1 MQGVLDE
8 LLVEDRALLKLEVD
22 KVRDATIK
30 TRTAQKTT
38 ITIALNKVGV
48 QTKEKPTETDESQ
61 NDETTNSDDAQTR
74 RRLLLIA

>member
-1 MQGVLDE
+1 MQGVLEE

-38 ITIALNKVGV
+38 IVPNKVGV

-61 NDETTNSDDAQTR
+61 NDATTNSDDAQTR